1 MASSSHR
8 RPIISVGTAR
18 PRLLD
23 LHSASREAEGLFLAA
38 ACPELD
44 LRGLLMALLQRAI
57 DATDSDLGGAIFMLH
72 PDTDELL
79 CVVHAVRGVLDGD
92 EHAFAQ
98 HWRTQRMTMSENR
111 ASENGAPENGDS
123 FRLFQGGVS
132 IARVPLLVS
141 EHRAA
146 MIQVESTRRGGYS
159 KAAREALHELAAV
172 GDILLHRALLRQHA
186 ARQGL
191 DIHLVGVSPAF
202 LQLER
207 TLHLVARSA
216 SPVLISGERGSGKEL
231 AAYALHYFSNRRHHP
246 FVALNSAALS
256 ETLFSDELFGHER
269 GAYTGANQQRHGALL
284 TARGGTL
291 FLDEIGD
298 MTPRV
303 QAALLRFLESGEL
316 RKVGSDTPQR
326 VDVRVIAATNKDL
339 RSLVREGVFR
349 ADIVDRL
356 DVLELQMPPLRERQE
371 DLLLLVSYL
380 MKRACTDTE
389 RRNRI
394 CDTSICARC
403 VPGVS
408 PPCVS
413 EGLLDACRS
422 HPFLG
427 NVRELRNII
436 TRLALLAPDD
446 ELSDAH
452 MNAYLRLPAPA
463 ESAPA
468 DLSLDAAIRAHITNV
483 LQREGQNK
491 SAAARTLGLPLTTLI
506 NKMKRLGM
514 FDAR

>member
-1 MASSSHR
+1 MESAPHR
-8 RPIISVGTAR
+8 RPIISVGAAR
-18 PRLLD
+18 PPLLD
-23 LHSASREAEGLFLAA
+23 PHSASREAEGLFLAA
-38 ACPELD
+38 ACPQLD
-44 LRGLLMALLQRAI
+44 LRGLLTALLRRAVDI
-57 DATDSDLGGAIFMLH
+57 TDSDLGGAIFILH

-79 CVVHAVRGVLDGD
+79 SVVHPVRGVLDGD
-92 EHAFAQ
+92 EQAFARD
-98 HWRTQRMTMSENR
+98 WRTRRMAMQ
-111 ASENGAPENGDS
+111 ENGDS
-123 FRLFQGGVS
+123 FRLFQGGAS
-132 IARVPLLVS
+132 IARMPMLAA
-141 EHRAA
+141 ERQAA

-159 KAAREALHELAAV
+159 KAAREALRELAAI
-172 GDILLHRALLRQHA
+172 GDILLHRALLRQYA

-191 DIHLVGVSPAF
+191 DIQLVGVSPAF

-231 AAYALHYFSNRRHHP
+231 AAYALHYFSSRRHHP

-316 RKVGSDTPQR
+316 RKVGSDTPVR
-326 VDVRVIAATNKDL
+326 VDVRLIAATNKDL
-339 RSLVREGVFR
+339 RSLVREGIFR

-356 DVLELQMPPLRERQE
+356 DVLELQMPPLRDRQE
-371 DLLLLVSYL
+371 DLVLLVSHL

-389 RRNRI
+389 RRDRI
-394 CDTSICARC
+394 SDTSICARC

-413 EGLLDACRS
+413 EGLLRACRS
-422 HPFLG
+422 HAFLG
-427 NVRELRNII
+427 NVRELRNLI
-436 TRLALLAPDD
+436 TRLALLVPDD

-452 MNAYLRLPAPA
+452 LNTHLQMHLPAPDA
-463 ESAPA
+463 SSPA
-468 DLSLDAAIRAHITNV
+468 DLSLNAAIRAHITSV
-483 LQREGQNK
+483 LEREGQNK

-514 FDAR
+514 LDTL

>member
-1 MASSSHR
+1 MVLLR
-8 RPIISVGTAR
+8 RAVDI
-18 PRLLD
+18 
-23 LHSASREAEGLFLAA
+23 
-38 ACPELD
+38 
-44 LRGLLMALLQRAI
+44 
-57 DATDSDLGGAIFMLH
+57 TDSDLGGAIFFLH
-72 PDTDELL
+72 PDTDELM
-79 CVVHAVRGVLDGD
+79 CAVHAVRGVLDDD
-92 EHAFAQ
+92 EQTFARD
-98 HWRTQRMTMSENR
+98 WRTRRMAM
-111 ASENGAPENGDS
+111 PENGDS
-123 FRLFQGGVS
+123 FRLFQGGAS
-132 IARVPLLVS
+132 IARVPLLAA
-141 EHRAA
+141 ERHAA

-159 KAAREALHELAAV
+159 QAAREALQELAAI
-172 GDILLHRALLRQHA
+172 GDILLHRVLLRQHA

-207 TLHLVARSA
+207 TLHVVARSA
-216 SPVLISGERGSGKEL
+216 SPVLLSGERGSGKEL
-231 AAYALHYFSNRRHHP
+231 AAYALHYFSSRRHQP

-291 FLDEIGD
+291 FLDEVGD

-316 RKVGSDTPQR
+316 RKVGSDTPLH
-326 VDVRVIAATNKDL
+326 VDVRVIAATNQDL
-339 RSLVREGVFR
+339 RSLVREGTFR

-356 DVLELQMPPLRERQE
+356 DVLELKMPPLRDRQE

-389 RRNRI
+389 RRARI
-394 CDTSICARC
+394 SDTSICARC

-422 HPFLG
+422 RPFLG
-427 NVRELRNII
+427 NVRELRNLI
-436 TRLALLAPDD
+436 TRLALLVPDD
-446 ELSDAH
+446 ELRDAH
-452 MNAYLRLPAPA
+452 VNAYSNAQVNAHPHAPAPS
-463 ESAPA
+463 ESSLNDSTAA
-468 DLSLDAAIRAHITNV
+468 SALTDLSLDAAIRAHISNV

-514 FDAR
+514 LDAR